1 MCARVRVQAE
11 TARARACARARARAV
26 VHHRVVVRVLVVVG
40 VVEVLEGVEEDA
52 HARPVVLAAEDGPL
66 DVVRVG
72 DEPDRQT
79 CARTV
84 RRLGL

>member
-1 MCARVRVQAE
+1 MD
-11 TARARACARARARAV
+11 RARSAR
-26 VHHRVVVRVLVVVG
+26 LQ
-40 VVEVLEGVEEDA
+40 EDA